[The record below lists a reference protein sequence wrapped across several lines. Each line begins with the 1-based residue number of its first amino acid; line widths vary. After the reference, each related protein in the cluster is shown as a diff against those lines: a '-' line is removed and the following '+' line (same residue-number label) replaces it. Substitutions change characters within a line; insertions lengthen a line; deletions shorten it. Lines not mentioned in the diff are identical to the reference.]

1 MFLGACRSN
10 QNNNDLVGDDLNGP
24 GNGWSDV
31 DLVGEELGS
40 RDGFPSTPV
49 ATPYEP
55 VYFGYDSS
63 SVTTGETYKVQQVA
77 QHLNANPRHAVI
89 VQGHTDERGSREYNL
104 ALGERRALAVRQVLM
119 SLGIS
124 PDRIQTLSYG
134 EEMPAVPGFDES
146 AWSMNRRAEF
156 QLMQ

>member
-1 MFLGACRSN
+1 
-10 QNNNDLVGDDLNGP
+10 
-24 GNGWSDV
+24 
-31 DLVGEELGS
+31 
-40 RDGFPSTPV
+40 V
-49 ATPYEP
+49 ATTYEP